1 MACSAKSLRLL
12 SFVHVVL
19 GILAVAAGFAAMR
32 VIEYHSGLFGM
43 GIWLGCWVCT
53 VRTTTLA
60 KPKYNIS
67 IRGKIRL
74 RAGPLSQFVLL
85 TGQLRLILIRGL

>member
-1 MACSAKSLRLL
+1 MACSVKSLRLL

-32 VIEYHSGLFGM
+32 ATEYYSGLFGM

-53 VRTTTLA
+53 V
-60 KPKYNIS
+60 
-67 IRGKIRL
+67 
-74 RAGPLSQFVLL
+74 
-85 TGQLRLILIRGL
+85 